1 MSFGTRRA
9 GLFVGMMFLAL
20 GLASESAAQT
30 ADQGVFTFNST
41 QSEGM
46 PLGDGTTLVRVVQSG
61 MEMSSDADSPLNRA
75 ATTCTGSMIMD
86 ADGVPTAASGHCDM
100 VDIDG
105 DVWTAWWSGG
115 AEGGDWG
122 FMASTGKFDGIQG
135 SGKYWP
141 GVAWAD
147 GRGINN
153 WTVDYT
159 MP

>member
-1 MSFGTRRA
+1 MKLEKRTVVLFSGMLA
-9 GLFVGMMFLAL
+9 LFVVF
-20 GLASESAAQT
+20 ASESTAQT
-30 ADQGVFTFNST
+30 ADQGVFTFT
-41 QSEGM
+41 TTWSEEM
-46 PLGDGTTLVRVVQSG
+46 PLGDGTTLVRQTQSG
-61 MEMSSDADSPLNRA
+61 MIMTSDADSPLNRA
-75 ATTCTGSMIMD
+75 ATTCIGSILMD